1 MLRTTEAVI
10 RMSQLAAEGIVAG
23 VPVAIPYNI
32 QAGYHH
38 GGQRYR
44 NVPQIETEWSMP
56 MRRAVLQSDGWKAE
70 QKRLQTCAD
79 EISKQI
85 ENRC

>member
-1 MLRTTEAVI
+1 MIRTTEAVI
-10 RMSQLAAEGIVAG
+10 RMSQLAAEGVVAG
-23 VPVAIPYNI
+23 VPVATPYTEPS
-32 QAGYHH
+32 YHH
-38 GGQRYR
+38 SGQRYR
-44 NVPQIETEWSMP
+44 NVPQIEMEWSMP